1 MVGDER
7 IPFFTIERPSPEVDP
22 EAAHSPEY
30 FGNIQISYADEDSVD
45 YYDDIDISLQ
55 YLRSF
60 PGVTEVIR
68 QGRELVLVWG
78 TAIIDAELALGLRR
92 WWYERLYHRG
102 HLD

>member
-22 EAAHSPEY
+22 EAANSPEY

-60 PGVTEVIR
+60 QVS
-68 QGRELVLVWG
+68 Q
-78 TAIIDAELALGLRR
+78 
-92 WWYERLYHRG
+92 RLSG
-102 HLD
+102 KAAS